1 MTQLS
6 ADENARI
13 QYDTSAWRL
22 LFSDEYDRETTLLEV
37 LPNQNLY
44 FNQQFM
50 TEQRLS
56 ADPLNTNDVA
66 QVVVGWSE
74 EDLCWHLGFT
84 LTPERAAQRGGRWVG
99 LAHWYDPT
107 AAELGEQVQEAGQAL
122 AATVGQP
129 FTLIPPRPQEKL
141 KTAYDPLAETQSE
154 NDGYTEDYLL
164 PDLPLR
170 SGAWLME
177 REGESFVVRRTDA
190 WRAQG
195 LLGVVWY
202 LFWALAFILV
212 SLATVLDSL
221 ALPFTGML
229 LPERALL
236 PYLGL
241 GSGIIIFLLS
251 LRAVMRLYRT
261 VSHIKVD
268 PTTNTITAFMGERQ
282 AWQQPAD
289 AVEQIY
295 ITQLTQR
302 RGRRQVVQYGE
313 INLHLRD
320 GSFVRVLEHDHEQ
333 EKVMTS
339 DEFMVLDSVAPL
351 RDIENEL
358 QGMAAYIAESLGS
371 VTCIY
376 DQRKV

>member
-22 LFSDEYDRETTLLEV
+22 LLSDEYDRETTLLEV
-37 LPNQNLY
+37 LPDHDLR
-44 FNQQFM
+44 FSPQFM
-50 TEQRLS
+50 SAQRLS
-56 ADPLNTNDVA
+56 ADPLTTADVA

-107 AAELGEQVQEAGQAL
+107 AAALGEHVQEAGQAL
-122 AATVGQP
+122 AATIAQP
-129 FTLIPPRPQEKL
+129 FTLIPPRLREKDKSAGL
-141 KTAYDPLAETQSE
+141 EEQDAT
-154 NDGYTEDYLL
+154 DGYTEDYLL

-170 SGAWLME
+170 NGAWLME
-177 REGESFVVRRTDA
+177 REGEAFVLRRTDA

-195 LLGVVWY
+195 LLGVAWY
-202 LFWALAFILV
+202 LFWAVAFVLV
-212 SLATVLDSL
+212 SLATLLDSL
-221 ALPFTGML
+221 ALPFTGVML
-229 LPERALL
+229 PDRTLL

-241 GSGIIIFLLS
+241 ASGVIIFLLAV
-251 LRAVMRLYRT
+251 RAVIRLYRT
-261 VSHIKVD
+261 ISRVKVD
-268 PTTNTITAFMGERQ
+268 PTLHTITAFMGQRQ
-282 AWQQPAD
+282 AWQQVAD
-289 AVEQIY
+289 AVQEVY
-295 ITQLTQR
+295 VSQLTQQ
-302 RGRRQVVQYGE
+302 RGRRQIVQYGE
-313 INLHLRD
+313 INLRLKS
-320 GSFVRVLEHDHEQ
+320 GGFVRVLDNDQEQ

-339 DEFMVLDSVAPL
+339 DEFMVLDSIAPL

-358 QGMAAYIAESLGS
+358 QGMAAYIAEALGS
-371 VTCIY
+371 LTCIY